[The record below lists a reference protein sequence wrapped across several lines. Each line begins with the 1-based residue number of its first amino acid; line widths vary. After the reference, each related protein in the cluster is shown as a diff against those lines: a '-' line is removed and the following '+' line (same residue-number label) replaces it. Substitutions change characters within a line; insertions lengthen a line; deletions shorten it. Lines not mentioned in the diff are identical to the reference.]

1 MNKKTHK
8 IAYKITKDLSM
19 IRKRRGFTLRNLSQV
34 CGISYSN
41 LCNMENCKTS
51 PSLNTL
57 VNVCEA
63 LDAEIL
69 IKKKIRKKNM
79 KDLLWNTLVIG
90 LIIGTLFLLTVY
102 FITSSIISR

>member
-41 LCNMENCKTS
+41 LCNMENCKTG

-69 IKKKIRKKNM
+69 IKEKN
-79 KDLLWNTLVIG
+79 KGIKHERFALEYSCNRSYHWN
-90 LIIGTLFLLTVY
+90 IIPPDRLFHHILNY
-102 FITSSIISR
+102 F

>member
-19 IRKRRGFTLRNLSQV
+19 IRKRRGFTLRN
-34 CGISYSN
+34 
-41 LCNMENCKTS
+41 MENCKTS

-69 IKKKIRKKNM
+69 IKEKIRE
-79 KDLLWNTLVIG
+79 
-90 LIIGTLFLLTVY
+90 
-102 FITSSIISR
+102 

>member
-1 MNKKTHK
+1 MKKQTHK

-69 IKKKIRKKNM
+69 IKEKIRE
-79 KDLLWNTLVIG
+79 
-90 LIIGTLFLLTVY
+90 
-102 FITSSIISR
+102 